1 MFESALATSSG
12 GGSRRGFTT
21 LTSFG
26 LQAIAFGVLLL
37 IPLLRPTILPT
48 YHPLSTPISFGRASE
63 PPTVEAHVSRG
74 GGGVSAPSTHVF
86 LTPRYIPHDIAPG
99 TDDTPPAFADSGPYL
114 PGAVPGGDARGVP
127 GLFGSGT
134 RPVMPIAAAPTAPA
148 HPVRISSMSEGNLVR
163 KVQPVYPPLAR
174 AARIQG
180 TVVLQAVISKQ
191 GTITGLSVISG
202 HPMLATAAVEAVR
215 QWRYKPYV
223 LNNEPV
229 EVETQVTVNFSL
241 EH

>member
-1 MFESALATSSG
+1 M
-12 GGSRRGFTT
+12 
-21 LTSFG
+21 
-26 LQAIAFGVLLL
+26 
-37 IPLLRPTILPT
+37 
-48 YHPLSTPISFGRASE
+48 
-63 PPTVEAHVSRG
+63 
-74 GGGVSAPSTHVF
+74 SAPSTHVF
-86 LTPRYIPHDIAPG
+86 LTPRYIPHDIAPS

-163 KVQPVYPPLAR
+163 TVQPVYPPLAR

-241 EH
+241 ER